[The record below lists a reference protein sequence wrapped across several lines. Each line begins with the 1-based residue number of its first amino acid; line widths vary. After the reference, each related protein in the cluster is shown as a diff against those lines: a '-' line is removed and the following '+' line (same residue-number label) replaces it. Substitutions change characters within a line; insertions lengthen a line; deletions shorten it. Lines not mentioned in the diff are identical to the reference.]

1 MRFPPQSALTP
12 LKQTPLWR
20 VLVLMSIP
28 VLLISCGLVA
38 VAAQLQNSQRS
49 VVQKDF
55 RIFDYYRG
63 SQRPKALLHGREA
76 EYLRTPIP
84 IRRMTI
90 ETYLE
95 SGLTNLTATAE
106 SCYADRVNRT
116 AYSADPLRF
125 QLGDGRFILEG
136 VGFHWNQTNS
146 VLIISNRVKSVIRG
160 DLMQLDIPRP

>member
-1 MRFPPQSALTP
+1 
-12 LKQTPLWR
+12 
-20 VLVLMSIP
+20 MSIP

>member
-1 MRFPPQSALTP
+1 MSAL
-12 LKQTPLWR
+12 
-20 VLVLMSIP
+20 SIG
-28 VLLISCGLVA
+28 CGLA
-38 VAAQLQNSQRS
+38 AIAAQIQAPQRA

-63 SQRPKALLHGREA
+63 SQRPKAVLHGREA
-76 EYLRTPIP
+76 EYLRSPIP

-106 SCYADRVNRT
+106 TCYADRTNRT

-125 QLGDGRFILEG
+125 QLGDGRFVLEG

-146 VLIISNRVKSVIRG
+146 VLIISNHVKSLIRG